1 MSSEFRLG
9 TDTGGTFTDLIVNGD
24 RIYKSSTTPDDPVR
38 GILNVLSVAAED
50 LGLSRRQLLE
60 RTVQFVHGTTRATN
74 AVINGET
81 ARTAFFVTA
90 GHPDIL
96 LWREGGRM
104 KTFDF
109 RQAYPE
115 PYIPRALTFEIPERV
130 GSQGEVVKPLDEEAV
145 IATIKRA
152 AEAKVEAVAVCLL
165 WSIVNPVHEI
175 RLGELIAKRLPG
187 VPFTLSHE
195 LNPSIREYRRA
206 SSAAIDASLKP
217 LMGSYLNS
225 VSERLRAEG
234 LPRDALVVTSAG
246 GVLPAA
252 DVGASPIHSLASGPA
267 AAPVA
272 GRRFAAAVGA
282 TDAAIVT
289 DAGGT
294 SFDVSLVRKG
304 QIPWTRETKIGRS
317 YLGPMTGFPSVDV
330 KSIGAGGGSIAW
342 VDAGG
347 LLHVGPESAGAVP
360 GPACYGKGGIRPTA
374 TDACLV
380 LGYLDPNFFL
390 GGAMPLYLEKAIR
403 AVDKHV
409 ATPLGIGVREAADAI
424 ITVSIE
430 HMVNAIED
438 IAINQGVDPRM
449 SSIVVGGG
457 SGGFYGGGILKR
469 LKASQAIVPQGG
481 AALSAVGAL
490 ISDLTNQFAETLP
503 ASTARF
509 PMDEVNALLDR
520 LEARAKAFLDAIGE
534 GTASREIAFTV
545 EARYPQQMWDLEV
558 PLPRPRFRSAED
570 VAQLKDA
577 FHAVHRDVLSIAD
590 PNSEVE
596 TMTWRAR
603 ARARF
608 PDLDIDRP
616 WPQAASASEGVTTRS
631 MYFAEIGDVA
641 GKVYRDAT
649 LAPGA
654 SVAGPAIIESQAT
667 SIVVNPGV
675 FATRDA
681 SGSILLTLA
690 S

>member
-1 MSSEFRLG
+1 MSSEYRLAI
-9 TDTGGTFTDLIVNGD
+9 DTGGTFTDLIVNGNKL
-24 RIYKSSTTPDDPVR
+24 YKSSTTPDDPVQ
-38 GILNVLSVAAED
+38 GILNVLAVAAAD
-50 LGLSRRQLLE
+50 LEVSRRELLQ

-104 KTFDF
+104 GTFDF
-109 RQAYPE
+109 RQAYPD
-115 PYIPRALTFEIPERV
+115 PYIPRALTYEIPERI
-130 GSQGEVVKPLDEEAV
+130 GSQGEVVKPLDETTA
-145 IATIKRA
+145 IAMMKRA
-152 AEAKVEAVAVCLL
+152 ADAEVEAVAVCLL
-165 WSIVNPVHEI
+165 WSIVNPSHER
-175 RLGELIAKRLPG
+175 RLGELIAEHLPG

-217 LMGSYLNS
+217 LMGTYLNS
-225 VSERLRAEG
+225 VSARLRAEG
-234 LPRDALVVTSAG
+234 LPRDVLVVTSAG
-246 GVLPAA
+246 GVLPAT

-282 TDAAIVT
+282 AEAAIVT

-304 QIPWTRETKIGRS
+304 QIPWTRETRIGRS

-360 GPACYGKGGIRPTA
+360 GPACYGKGGKRPTA

-380 LGYLDPNFFL
+380 LGYLDPAFFL
-390 GGAMPLYLEKAIR
+390 GGAMPLYPEKAIE
-403 AVDKHV
+403 AVQEHV
-409 ATPLGIGVREAADAI
+409 ATPLGIGAREAADAI
-424 ITVSIE
+424 ITLSIE

-438 IAINQGVDPRM
+438 IAINQGVDPRV

-457 SGGFYGGGILKR
+457 SGGFYGSGILKR
-469 LKASQAIVPQGG
+469 LKASQAIVPQGA

-503 ASTARF
+503 ASTADF
-509 PMDEVNALLDR
+509 PIAQVNALLDR
-520 LEARAKAFLDAIGE
+520 LEARAAAFLNAIGD
-534 GTASREIAFTV
+534 GTTSREITFSV

-558 PLPRPRFRSAED
+558 SLPERRFRSAED
-570 VAQLKDA
+570 VAQLRAA
-577 FHAVHRDVLSIAD
+577 FHTVHRDVLSIAD
-590 PNSEVE
+590 LESEVE

-608 PDLDIDRP
+608 PDLDLEHP
-616 WPQAASASEGVTTRS
+616 WPHASGATEGETTRS
-631 MYFAEIGDVA
+631 MYFAETGVVA
-641 GKVYRDAT
+641 GKVYREAA

-654 SVAGPAIIESQAT
+654 HIFGPAVIESPAT

-675 FATRDA
+675 HAARAA
-681 SGSILLTLA
+681 SGSIILTLA